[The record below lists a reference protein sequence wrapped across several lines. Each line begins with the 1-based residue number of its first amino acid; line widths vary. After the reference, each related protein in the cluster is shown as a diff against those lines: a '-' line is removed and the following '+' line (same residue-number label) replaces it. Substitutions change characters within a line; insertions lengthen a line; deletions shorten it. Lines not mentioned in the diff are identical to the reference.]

1 MLETASS
8 TSNLKST
15 FPPMENEYVQGKH
28 GNNKAYNIIK
38 LVVIVSCLVL
48 FVLNSYAIFLDFLS
62 NPTIITTH
70 VEKSPDNSLLFPLI
84 LICNEVPFKEPNMM
98 QTEIE
103 KYRNNTMALNDFLL
117 DMKLV
122 KDAAKNILGVKPKS
136 IKENLVEVFTAYLGT
151 CFLVQD
157 KLKVGSVCLFETL
170 SNPSIEL

>member
-1 MLETASS
+1 
-8 TSNLKST
+8 
-15 FPPMENEYVQGKH
+15 
-28 GNNKAYNIIK
+28 
-38 LVVIVSCLVL
+38 
-48 FVLNSYAIFLDFLS
+48 
-62 NPTIITTH
+62 
-70 VEKSPDNSLLFPLI
+70 
-84 LICNEVPFKEPNMM
+84 M

-170 SNPSIEL
+170 SNPSIELVLIPKY